1 MTDEIKPFV
10 VTYEEDGQRLDKWI
24 NFRFSHVS
32 KVMMEKLCRTGQIRV
47 DSSRVKPNFKLIE
60 NQIIRIPN
68 FIRIKKQKNDKIF
81 TKQKAELFYK
91 IKKNI
96 IYEDEYFIIF
106 NKPFGLAVQGGSKLG
121 TFHLD
126 GILPFFS
133 KRDYQIPKLVHRLD
147 KDTSGILVVAKTPKS
162 ASAFSKLMIE
172 RRIKK
177 SYWALVNQPLK
188 HKVGILYTPQKDES
202 ILKKALIYKYDLN
215 KDFNNAKFFFL
226 EAEDKEMVS
235 TYKELKV
242 NNENVSLLNLFAVT
256 GRKHQLRKQLAAIGY
271 PIIGD
276 KKYTKK
282 SQLVTDNGKEKLQL
296 HARGIMFQNPISGKL
311 INVKCPPPVHMKKFL
326 TVNEIDQF

>member
-10 VTYEEDGQRLDKWI
+10 VTFEEDGQRLDKWI
-24 NFRFSHVS
+24 NFHFNHVS
-32 KVMMEKLCRTGQIRV
+32 KIMMEKLCRTGQIRV
-47 DSSRVKPNFKLIE
+47 NSSRVKPNFKLIE

-68 FIRIKKQKNDKIF
+68 FIRKKDQKNDKF
-81 TKQKAELFYK
+81 LTKKKEQLFNK
-91 IKKNI
+91 IKKSI
-96 IYEDEYFIIF
+96 VYEDEYFFIF

-121 TFHLD
+121 PIHLD

-133 KRDYQIPKLVHRLD
+133 ERDYPIPKLVHRLD

-177 SYWALVNQPLK
+177 SYWALVNQSIK
-188 HKVGILYTPQKDES
+188 YKTGILYSPQKDES
-202 ILKKALIYKYDLN
+202 VLKKNIIYKYNLN
-215 KDFNNAKFFFL
+215 KDYLNAKFYFL

-235 TYKELKV
+235 TYKKLKV

-276 KKYTKK
+276 KKYTIK

-296 HARGIMFQNPISGKL
+296 HARGIIFQNPISGKL

-326 TVNEIDQF
+326 HVDEIDQF

>member
-10 VTYEEDGQRLDKWI
+10 VTFEEDGQRLDKWI
-24 NFRFSHVS
+24 NFHFNHVS
-32 KVMMEKLCRTGQIRV
+32 KIMMEKLCRTGQIRV
-47 DSSRVKPNFKLIE
+47 NSSRVKPNFKLIE

-68 FIRIKKQKNDKIF
+68 FIRKKDQKNDKF
-81 TKQKAELFYK
+81 LTKKKEQLFNK
-91 IKKNI
+91 IKKSI
-96 IYEDEYFIIF
+96 VYEDEYFFIF

-121 TFHLD
+121 PVHLD

-133 KRDYQIPKLVHRLD
+133 ERDYPIPKLVHRLD

-177 SYWALVNQPLK
+177 SYWALVNQSIK
-188 HKVGILYTPQKDES
+188 YKTGILYSPQKDES
-202 ILKKALIYKYDLN
+202 VLKKNIIYKYNLN
-215 KDFNNAKFFFL
+215 KDYLNAKFYFL

-235 TYKELKV
+235 TYKKLKV

-276 KKYTKK
+276 KKYTIK

-296 HARGIMFQNPISGKL
+296 HARGIIFQNPISGKL

-326 TVNEIDQF
+326 HVDEIDQF

>member
-10 VTYEEDGQRLDKWI
+10 VTFEEDGQRLDKWI
-24 NFRFSHVS
+24 NFHFNHVS
-32 KVMMEKLCRTGQIRV
+32 KIMMEKLCRTGQIRV
-47 DSSRVKPNFKLIE
+47 NSSRVKPNFKLIE

-68 FIRIKKQKNDKIF
+68 FIRKKDQKNDKF
-81 TKQKAELFYK
+81 LTKKKEQLFNK
-91 IKKNI
+91 IKKSI
-96 IYEDEYFIIF
+96 VYEDEYFFIF

-121 TFHLD
+121 PVHLD

-133 KRDYQIPKLVHRLD
+133 ERDYPIPKLVHRLD

-177 SYWALVNQPLK
+177 SYWALVNQSIK
-188 HKVGILYTPQKDES
+188 HKTGILYSPQKDES
-202 ILKKALIYKYDLN
+202 VLKKNIIYKYNLN
-215 KDFNNAKFFFL
+215 KDYLNAKFHFL

-235 TYKELKV
+235 TYKKLKV

-276 KKYTKK
+276 KKYTIK

-296 HARGIMFQNPISGKL
+296 HARGIIFQNPISGKL

-326 TVNEIDQF
+326 HVDEIDQF

>member
-1 MTDEIKPFV
+1 MTDDIKPFV
-10 VTYEEDGQRLDKWI
+10 VTNEEDGQRLDKWI
-24 NFRFSHVS
+24 NSRFSHVS
-32 KVMMEKLCRTGQIRV
+32 KIMMEKLCRTGQIRV

-68 FIRIKKQKNDKIF
+68 FIRKKNQKNDKIF
-81 TKQKAELFYK
+81 TKQKAELFNK
-91 IKKNI
+91 IKKSI
-96 IYEDEYFIIF
+96 VYEDEYYIIF

-121 TFHLD
+121 TVHLD

-133 KRDYQIPKLVHRLD
+133 KKDYPIPKLVHRLD

-172 RRIKK
+172 RKIKK

-188 HKVGILYTPQKDES
+188 HKIGILYNPQKDVS
-202 ILKKALIYKYDLN
+202 ILKKNILYRYNLN
-215 KDFNNAKFFFL
+215 KDYNNAKFFFL
-226 EAEDKEMVS
+226 EPEDKEMVS
-235 TYKELKV
+235 TYKELMVDK
-242 NNENVSLLNLFAVT
+242 ENVSLLNLFAVT

-282 SQLVTDNGKEKLQL
+282 SHLVIDNSKDKLQL
-296 HARGIMFQNPISGKL
+296 HARGIIFQNPISGKL
-311 INVKCPPPVHMKKFL
+311 INVKCPPPIHMKKFL
-326 TVNEIDQF
+326 HVDKIEQL